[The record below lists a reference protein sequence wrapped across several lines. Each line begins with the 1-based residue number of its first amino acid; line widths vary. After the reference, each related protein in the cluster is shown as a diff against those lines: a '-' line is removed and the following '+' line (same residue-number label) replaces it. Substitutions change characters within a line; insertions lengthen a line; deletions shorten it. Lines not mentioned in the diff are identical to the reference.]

1 MIRKKIDLKYY
12 LIILAI
18 VLIVAILFFG
28 KTFSRYYDSLLNDSD
43 LPLAPWVISINDK
56 KVTKA
61 GETNIIVSPVV
72 TETTT
77 LTNTYQ
83 NKIVPGCKGYFD
95 IEINPTGTG
104 VSINYI
110 IDFKPTNLP
119 GGMTYVKY
127 DVLDENKEA
136 IVTSNTFPENSKLIG
151 TIPLID
157 KKVLGTESI
166 LRFRIYWDYKDDDSL
181 NTINTDADNQSSIL
195 VGITLKQTI
204 A

>member
-18 VLIVAILFFG
+18 VLIVAILFFS
-28 KTFSRYYDSLLNDSD
+28 KTLSRYYDSLLNDSD

-61 GETNIIVSPVV
+61 GKMNIIVSPVV

-110 IDFKPTNLP
+110 IDLMPTNLP

-127 DVLDENKEA
+127 DVLDENKQA
-136 IVTSNTFPENSKLIG
+136 IVSSNTFPENKKLIG

-157 KKVLGTESI
+157 KKVLGAESI

-181 NTINTDADNQSSIL
+181 NTISTDVDNQSSIL